1 MDLYGSV
8 IPPHNPLQGHP
19 PALNAEQRNDLFDV
33 LDQAPKMFLDEIQDW
48 MALHHDAAI
57 SITSLHWVI
66 QDAGLSLKML
76 HKAASERD
84 EEA

>member
-1 MDLYGSV
+1 M
-8 IPPHNPLQGHP
+8 
-19 PALNAEQRNDLFDV
+19 
-33 LDQAPKMFLDEIQDW
+33 LDRAHEMFLDEIQDW
-48 MALHHDAAI
+48 MALHHDTVI

-84 EEA
+84 EEVQEVFRTYVCMGPSGGRTGDNCR

>member
-1 MDLYGSV
+1 M
-8 IPPHNPLQGHP
+8 
-19 PALNAEQRNDLFDV
+19 
-33 LDQAPKMFLDEIQDW
+33 LDQAPEMFLDEIQDW
-48 MALHHDAAI
+48 MALHHDSAI

-84 EEA
+84 EVA

>member
-1 MDLYGSV
+1 MDPHGSV

-19 PALNAEQRNDLFDV
+19 PALNAEQRNGLFNV
-33 LDQAPKMFLDEIQDW
+33 LDQAPELFLDEIQDW
-48 MALHHDAAI
+48 MALHHDTVI

-76 HKAASERD
+76 HKAA
-84 EEA
+84 